1 MNSDKIQALIVDD
14 ELLARNKIARFL
26 KDRPDIE
33 IVEECSN
40 GLEAVQSILKN
51 QPDLVFLDIQMPEL
65 DGFGVIQ
72 TVGVKQMPM
81 VIFVTAFDQ
90 YAIQAFE
97 NQAIDYLLKPF
108 NAQRFTAAVERAA
121 QMIRLHPKNE
131 IDKRL
136 EDLLEKFQDRIHY
149 IERIVIKATSR
160 IYFLR
165 IEDIEWIEA
174 AGNYVDIHIG
184 NETHLLRETMNNL
197 EAKLDPSKFLR
208 IHRSTIVNIDRIKE
222 MQPDVGSDYIVVMKT
237 GKQLIM
243 SRRNREKLNKIM
255 GLYL

>member
-1 MNSDKIQALIVDD
+1 MNPERIRTLIVDD
-14 ELLARNKIARFL
+14 EMLARNKIARYL
-26 KDRPDIE
+26 KEMPGVE
-33 IVEECSN
+33 IVDECSN

-65 DGFGVIQ
+65 DGFGVIR
-72 TVGVKQMPM
+72 TIGVQQMPM

-108 NAQRFTAAVERAA
+108 NAQRFVAAVERAI
-121 QMIRLHPKNE
+121 QMIQHHSQDDYEERLQ
-131 IDKRL
+131 
-136 EDLLEKFQDRIHY
+136 DLLERLREKSTY
-149 IERIVIKATSR
+149 IERITIKTSNR
-160 IYFLR
+160 LYF
-165 IEDIEWIEA
+165 IKVDEIEWIDA

-184 NETHLLRETMNNL
+184 DETHLLRETMNNL
-197 EAKLDPSKFLR
+197 EAKLNPSRFLR

-222 MQPDVGSDYIVVMKT
+222 MQPDVNNDYIVIMKT

-243 SRRNREKLNKIM
+243 SRRNREKLNKII